1 VDPFETRSAVSV
13 SQVCDWRARWGVITS
28 TVCIVH
34 SSAEEHALLG
44 ELSGGKSLQ
53 VLGFLNAHALNL
65 VASDPS
71 FFAVLRSAD
80 ILLRDGS
87 GMAMLYRWLGRKPG
101 LNMNGTDFIPKIL
114 AAFAGRRVA
123 FWGSRE
129 PHLDAAAARCA
140 ARFGAKAVSC
150 EHGFHEDGF
159 YVARAVALRP
169 DLIILGMGM
178 PKQERVAYALRS
190 ALSEPS
196 LIVCAG
202 ALLDFLGGKVPRA
215 PLWMRALGIEWA
227 YRLLREPKR
236 LFTRYAIG
244 NPIFLNRVRDV
255 ARANR
260 YAGTAPYRF
269 EQPLRAPAFAAGTAP
284 LPPDLLRDPKYLAS
298 GRGLAPPVDG
308 RFSKATHRAPTAPTP
323 SPSPR
328 IAYLVNQYPKVSH
341 SFIRR
346 EILALEQQGFDVQ
359 RLALRGW
366 DATLVDDEDVAERKR
381 TRYVLQ
387 GGVLSL
393 LIASLRTLVTSPARY
408 LSALRLAAQMGWRA
422 ARPLPYHLIYLAEAC
437 RMLPWLKSFGATHV
451 HAHFG
456 TNSAEILMLAH
467 ALGGPPYSFTVHG
480 ADEVDD
486 AGRLGFGEK
495 ARRAAFLVAVS
506 SYGRSQLFRWI
517 RRTDWDKVRV
527 VRCGLDSRF
536 YDVAPLC
543 PPTGPRLVCVG
554 RICAEKGQLLLIDAV
569 RQLTQRGVRL
579 ELVLVGDGEMR
590 GEVEALIARYQLG
603 GTVRMAGWLSSD
615 AVRAEILAARALV
628 LPSFIEGLPVVL
640 MEAMALRRPVL
651 TTYVAGI
658 PELVRSGQDGWLIP
672 AGDVD
677 ALAAAI
683 ADCLARSP
691 EELRIMGDSA
701 RARALERHSI
711 ESETAKLA
719 ELFRSSP
726 LLQAAA

>member
-1 VDPFETRSAVSV
+1 MSV
-13 SQVCDWRARWGVITS
+13 PQAGEWRARWTALASAVR
-28 TVCIVH
+28 IVH
-34 SSAEEHALLG
+34 SSAEEQALLG
-44 ELSGGKSLQ
+44 ELSAGQSVQ

-65 VASDPS
+65 VAGNPA
-71 FFAVLRSAD
+71 FFDSLRGAD

-87 GMAMLYRWLGRKPG
+87 GMAILYRWLGREPG
-101 LNMNGTDFIPKIL
+101 LNMNGTDFIAKLL

-123 FWGSRE
+123 FWGSRK
-129 PHLDAAAARCA
+129 PHLDAAAGRCA

-150 EHGFHEDGF
+150 EHGFHEDGY
-159 YVARAVALRP
+159 YVARAVALKP

-178 PKQERVAYALRS
+178 PKQERVARALRS
-190 ALSEPS
+190 ALSEPA

-202 ALLDFLGGKVPRA
+202 AFIDFLGGKVPRA
-215 PLWMRALGIEWA
+215 PRWMRTLGIEWA

-236 LFTRYAIG
+236 LFTRYVVG
-244 NPIFLNRVRDV
+244 NPLFLNRVWNVRRSIQYV
-255 ARANR
+255 GA
-260 YAGTAPYRF
+260 APYRI
-269 EQPLRAPAFAAGTAP
+269 ESPSHTPAFAAGGAAP
-284 LPPDLLRDPKYLAS
+284 SSGLLCNPEYLAS
-298 GRGLAPPVDG
+298 GLGLAPPMDSRPSVE
-308 RFSKATHRAPTAPTP
+308 AHRASLSPTP

-328 IAYLVNQYPKVSH
+328 ITYLVNQYPKVSH

-346 EILALEQQGFDVQ
+346 EILALEQQGFAVQ

-366 DATLVDDEDVAERKR
+366 DATLVDNEDAAERKL

-393 LIASLRTLVTSPARY
+393 VIASLRTLAASPARY
-408 LSALRLAAQMGWRA
+408 LSALRLAVQMGWRA

-437 RMLPWLKSFGATHV
+437 RMLPWLKSFGAMHA

-456 TNSAEILMLAH
+456 TNSAEVLMLAH

-480 ADEVDD
+480 ADEVDH
-486 AGRLGFGEK
+486 AARLGFAEK

-517 RRTDWDKVRV
+517 RRTDWNKVRV
-527 VRCGLDSRF
+527 VHCGLDSRF
-536 YDVAPLC
+536 YDVAPL
-543 PPTGPRLVCVG
+543 PYPTGPRLVCVG

-569 RQLTQRGVRL
+569 QRLTQRGIRL

-590 GEVEALIARYQLG
+590 GEVEALIARYQLSA
-603 GTVRMAGWLSSD
+603 TVRIAGWLSSD
-615 AVRAEILAARALV
+615 AVRSEILAARALV
-628 LPSFIEGLPVVL
+628 LPSFTEGLPVVL

-651 TTYVAGI
+651 TTFVAGI
-658 PELVRSGQDGWLIP
+658 PELVRSGQDGWLFP

-677 ALAAAI
+677 ALADAI

-691 EELRIMGDSA
+691 AELCVMGDAA

-711 ESETAKLA
+711 ESEAAKLA
-719 ELFRSSP
+719 ELLRTGS

>member
-1 VDPFETRSAVSV
+1 MSV
-13 SQVCDWRARWGVITS
+13 PQVCDWRARWSEIISV
-28 TVCIVH
+28 VRIVH

-44 ELSGGKSLQ
+44 EISAGQSLR

-65 VASDPS
+65 VAGNPS
-71 FFAVLRSAD
+71 FFDALRSVD
-80 ILLRDGS
+80 TLLRDGS
-87 GMAMLYRWLGRKPG
+87 GMAMLNRWLGRKPG

-129 PHLDAAAARCA
+129 PHLHAAAARCA
-140 ARFGAKAVSC
+140 EQFGAKAVSC

-159 YVARAVALRP
+159 YVARAGALRP

-178 PKQERVAYALRS
+178 PKQERVALALRS
-190 ALSEPS
+190 ALSEPL

-202 ALLDFLGGKVPRA
+202 AFIDFLGGKVPRA
-215 PLWMRALGIEWA
+215 PRWMRAMGIEWA

-236 LFTRYAIG
+236 LFTRYVIG
-244 NPIFLNRVRDV
+244 NPMFLNRVRNF
-255 ARANR
+255 ARSIGK
-260 YAGTAPYRF
+260 AGAATYRI
-269 EQPLRAPAFAAGTAP
+269 EQPSRAPVFAAGSAT
-284 LPPDLLRDPKYLAS
+284 LPPDLLRVPKYLAS
-298 GRGLAPPVDG
+298 GLVLAPPMDD
-308 RFSKATHRAPTAPTP
+308 RLSTATHRAPPSPAP

-328 IAYLVNQYPKVSH
+328 ITYLVNQYPKVSH

-346 EILALEQQGFDVQ
+346 EILALEKQGFDVQ

-366 DATLVDDEDVAERKR
+366 DATLVDDEDAAERER

-408 LSALRLAAQMGWRA
+408 LSALGLAVQMGWRA
-422 ARPLPYHLIYLAEAC
+422 ARPFPYHLIYLAEAC
-437 RMLPWLKSFGATHV
+437 RMLPWLKSFGTMHA

-456 TNSAEILMLAH
+456 TNSAEVLMLAH

-486 AGRLGFGEK
+486 AGRLGLGEK

-506 SYGRSQLFRWI
+506 SYGRGQLFRWI
-517 RRTDWDKVRV
+517 RRTDWNKVRV
-527 VRCGLDSRF
+527 VHCGLDPRF
-536 YDVAPLC
+536 YDVAPVP
-543 PPTGPRLVCVG
+543 PPTGIRLVCVG

-603 GTVRMAGWLSSD
+603 GTVRMAGWLSGE

-640 MEAMALRRPVL
+640 IEAMALRRPVL

-658 PELVRSGQDGWLIP
+658 PELVRSGQDGWLFP

-677 ALAAAI
+677 ALATAI

-691 EELRIMGDSA
+691 EELRVMGDAA

-711 ESETAKLA
+711 ESEAAKLA
-719 ELFRSSP
+719 ELFRTGS
-726 LLQAAA
+726 LLQAVA